1 MSTSA
6 NLALFNEIDIQG
18 SSALFSEL
26 RILRESVP
34 KPLCV
39 YEVRHS
45 DEDWT
50 EPAQITRG
58 VLVNFLGTLITA
70 KPLRFPNGHSMY
82 LEEGEVDFYSDKVTT
97 LSQFIQENNIR
108 LRPPKAPER

>member
-1 MSTSA
+1 MRTAA

-26 RILRESVP
+26 RIERESVP
-34 KPLCV
+34 KPLCM
-39 YEVRHS
+39 YEVRHA

-50 EPAQITRG
+50 EPAQITKN

-70 KPLRFPNGHSMY
+70 KPLRFSNGHSMY
-82 LEEGEVDFYSDKVTT
+82 LKEGEVDFYSDEIKT

-108 LRPPKAPER
+108 PRPPKAFER